1 MPMGLMCL
9 FVFLGGEGLLN
20 EFYLKTTE
28 TSPTAVIIIGIS
40 IMLFAGFLLTRVTK
54 LLKLPNVT
62 AYIVAGIL
70 IGPFCFDLVP
80 QNVIAGTDF
89 ISDIALAFIA
99 FSVGEF
105 FKLSSLKSNGLKNV
119 IITIFEAVFAALFV
133 FVLTFFVLRLDTV
146 FSVVLSA
153 LAAATAPTSTA
164 MTIRQTKAKGEFV
177 DTVLQVIALDDVFS
191 LIAFSIALSVA
202 GSLLSGSDGV
212 SVSTVFMPIVIN
224 IGVMILGA
232 MFGFLLKLFMP
243 KKRSTDNRLIIL
255 ISTLFVFCGICA
267 LLDISPLLGCI
278 AMGMVYI
285 NITDDDKLYKQLNYF
300 SPPIMLLFFVR
311 SGANL
316 QIDTLLSPTGN
327 TGSVSIIL
335 IAILYFFIRMVGKY
349 GGAYL
354 GSFITGRTKNVRNYL
369 GLALIPQAGVA
380 IGLAAMAARTL
391 GGEVGQNLQ
400 TIILS
405 SSILYELIGP
415 ACAKLSLY
423 LSGAISDKIEDIA
436 PVEEVD
442 ESGSPKSE
450 VQILIERINK
460 IRQELP
466 PPEKPELSVEEQAFM
481 EAADEQFEALSEL
494 HRRRFRNRR

>member
-1 MPMGLMCL
+1 M
-9 FVFLGGEGLLN
+9 LN
-20 EFYLKTTE
+20 EFYIRTAE
-28 TSPTAVIIIGIS
+28 TSPTAVVIIGIS
-40 IMLFAGFLLTRVTK
+40 IMLFAGFLLTRITK
-54 LLKLPNVT
+54 LLRLPNVT
-62 AYIVAGIL
+62 AYIVAGII
-70 IGPFCFDLVP
+70 IGPFCMDLVP
-80 QNVIAGTDF
+80 ASVIEGTDF

-105 FKLSSLKSNGLKNV
+105 FKLKSLKRNGLKNIV
-119 IITIFEAVFAALFV
+119 ITLFEAIFAAVLV
-133 FVLTFFVLRLDTV
+133 FVLTFFILRLDMV

-202 GSLLSGSDGV
+202 GSLLAGTEGV
-212 SVSTVFMPIVIN
+212 SPSTILMPIVIN

-232 MFGFLLKLFMP
+232 LFGFLLKLFMP

-278 AMGMVYI
+278 TMGMVYI
-285 NITDDDKLYKQLNYF
+285 NITEDDKLYKQLNYF

-316 QIDTLLSPTGN
+316 QLDSLFTPTGN

-335 IAILYFFIRMVGKY
+335 IAILYFIIRMIGKY
-349 GGAYL
+349 SGAFL
-354 GSFITGRTKNVRNYL
+354 GSFVMRRNAGVRNYL

-391 GGEVGQNLQ
+391 GGEVGENLQ

-423 LSGAISDKIEDIA
+423 LSGSFSDKIEDIA
-436 PVEEVD
+436 PVDVLD
-442 ESGSPKSE
+442 ENGNKKSD

-460 IRQELP
+460 IRAELP
-466 PPEKPELSVEEQAFM
+466 PPEKVEMSAEEQAFM

-494 HRRRFRNRR
+494 HRRRFKNRR